1 MRIRDG
7 RVTYN
12 VGAKNADFPI
22 SIGISILVEH
32 RVSDMKRRKFFL
44 FATHFGKVCMHIKEL

>member
-12 VGAKNADFPI
+12 VGAKNADFPKAV
-22 SIGISILVEH
+22 GFLVEQK
-32 RVSDMKRRKFFL
+32 VSDMKRKCSFL
-44 FATHFGKVCMHIKEL
+44 FATHFGKSLYAY